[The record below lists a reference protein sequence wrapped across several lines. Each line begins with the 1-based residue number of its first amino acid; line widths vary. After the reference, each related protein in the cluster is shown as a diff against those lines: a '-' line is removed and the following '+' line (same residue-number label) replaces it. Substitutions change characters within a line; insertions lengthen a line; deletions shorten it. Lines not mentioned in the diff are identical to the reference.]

1 MSSAMWAVWKCR
13 NLLHAQT
20 FEKMMSLLS
29 HKNFFKI
36 YSCGF
41 FSFLTL
47 MFFFWWWL
55 WKLLFTRC
63 GLSKEEGKKIKA
75 KEKFRSSLNIYC
87 HCFGALYR
95 EFYYTIGWREIGNE
109 LSWQW
114 GSWQL
119 CFGATRG
126 KIADSW
132 KILPFTTR
140 MKNSSSDYYDVKCTR
155 REFSPS
161 VHAVWHIKYSKVITQ
176 LNDVLYIIS
185 PPLWH
190 HTIKL
195 HFMKMQK
202 WLAAESRKWRVW
214 QFMTSQP
221 TSLVVFPRSC
231 CAARLFV
238 KCQK

>member
-1 MSSAMWAVWKCR
+1 MWAVWKCR

-20 FEKMMSLLS
+20 FEEMMSLLS

-63 GLSKEEGKKIKA
+63 GLSKEERKKIKA

-140 MKNSSSDYYDVKCTR
+140 MKNSSSDHYDVKCTR

-185 PPLWH
+185 PPPPSL
-190 HTIKL
+190 
-195 HFMKMQK
+195 
-202 WLAAESRKWRVW
+202 
-214 QFMTSQP
+214 TSYD
-221 TSLVVFPRSC
+221 
-231 CAARLFV
+231 
-238 KCQK
+238 